1 MAKIRRVSIENL
13 DLLKKGFQLLEYNI
27 INDMKNKTDKKDMVI
42 AIDELNKKLFL
53 LDKNDI
59 ESFVNLGSNGYRY
72 EDGKWEIEKYLERE
86 INHNDIKVKLI
97 YENIKKAQEIRK
109 ISKEFYSFKDF
120 VKKELESIRHTILKI
135 IHKIGGW
142 KMITLITFFGGVF
155 VGMGIMAILTVSAM
169 ESREEEIREWKNEN
183 EVKKDKKV
191 WFLGFK

>member
-135 IHKIGGW
+135 IHKIGG
-142 KMITLITFFGGVF
+142 
-155 VGMGIMAILTVSAM
+155 
-169 ESREEEIREWKNEN
+169 
-183 EVKKDKKV
+183 
-191 WFLGFK
+191 